1 MASPITSTFLS
12 AMVSRLLGAGAREK
26 SWRGACGCCCWNG
39 AKKSPPNQPPPPPP
53 PPPFRGGGGAA
64 RCGGPPKPGK
74 LKNCAEAGP
83 ATETRIASAVPSA
96 ISGPV
101 SVSTLN
107 RDFFDMR
114 SRHVQQGSGQA
125 RYNNGIGRQTGR
137 SLFRF

>member
-12 AMVSRLLGAGAREK
+12 GIVSRLAGDGAREK

-53 PPPFRGGGGAA
+53 PLRGGGAW

-83 ATETRIASAVPSA
+83 ATDTRIASAVPSA
-96 ISGPV
+96 INGPV
-101 SVSTLN
+101 SVSALKK
-107 RDFFDMR
+107 DFGFDMR
-114 SRHVQQGSGQA
+114 SRA
-125 RYNNGIGRQTGR
+125 RAMGIGTG
-137 SLFRF
+137 SL